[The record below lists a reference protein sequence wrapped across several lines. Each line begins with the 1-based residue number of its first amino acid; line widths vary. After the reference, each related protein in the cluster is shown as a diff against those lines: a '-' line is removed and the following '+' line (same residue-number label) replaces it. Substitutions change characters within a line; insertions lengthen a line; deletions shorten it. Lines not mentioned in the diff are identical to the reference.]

1 MGTVRWIL
9 ELPYWVDQF
18 QRYETLKQNVQKRD
32 RYTFDDTYRQLTIDL
47 FILSIHLSIIDRYQ
61 PLTTSCNCAKK
72 NVVTDIT
79 INIWNPPSNLL
90 EIGNG
95 ESVF

>member
-32 RYTFDDTYRQLTIDL
+32 RYTFDDNYRQLTIDL

-61 PLTTSCNCAKK
+61 PLATSSVGKNKRLSKGKK
-72 NVVTDIT
+72 GLKKKV
-79 INIWNPPSNLL
+79 
-90 EIGNG
+90 
-95 ESVF
+95 